1 MPTTNLIIELLDKKQ
16 TFPNLKAKYDTETR
30 IAIVHRGLK
39 RTVANKFLIDP
50 NHIFQEIHGHK
61 IRLKVFVDNA
71 SRKSTSMKELV
82 PGKEGETPP
91 PPTQEVPVS
100 INVSTDDN
108 IDGKTKNKLDY
119 LIEEVFWK
127 SLIAKNKIPL
137 STLLIMFAAGGGIFF
152 MIKEIILPLFGV
164 VV

>member
-16 TFPNLKAKYDTETR
+16 SFPNLRAKYDTETR
-30 IAIVHRGLK
+30 IAIVQRGLK

-50 NHIFQEIHGHK
+50 NHIHQEITHDFLGNR
-61 IRLKVFVDNA
+61 IRLKAYVDNA
-71 SRKSTSMKELV
+71 TRRSVQANQTSIIEENAKSIE
-82 PGKEGETPP
+82 
-91 PPTQEVPVS
+91 
-100 INVSTDDN
+100 ISTEDE

-137 STLLIMFAAGGGIFF
+137 STIIIMFIAGGGIFF
-152 MIKEIILPLFGV
+152 AIKELILPLFGV
-164 VV
+164 G